1 MNLLA
6 TYLVN
11 RPSGAPLAY
20 LIAAVVLCAVAAAW
34 AGWARDLYRV
44 VMAVA
49 VGFFALALLT
59 H

>member
-1 MNLLA
+1 MNLVASYLA
-6 TYLVN
+6 NQPRGEPEIYLV
-11 RPSGAPLAY
+11 
-20 LIAAVVLCAVAAAW
+20 AAVVLFAVAAAW

-44 VMAVA
+44 LMAVA